1 MAIDNITNEDVT
13 VNTIEGEEFS
23 DKPSTHISA
32 QNASADLLK
41 NLDLISEVFE
51 SIETETAEIADMIF
65 EYLVGIGDEDIEKGT
80 IPPHNDKK
88 INGYVNILNRL
99 FLLSRKDGSFRVI
112 NRKTVEG
119 LDKKTFTISMCHDGG
134 VSLDILCDVV
144 NVENQARIPTK
155 SPVRVTVTKL
165 VSNEID
171 QTR

>member
-1 MAIDNITNEDVT
+1 MTINQNGENKTIK
-13 VNTIEGEEFS
+13 TIEGEEFS
-23 DKPSTHISA
+23 SKPSAEINA
-32 QNASADLLK
+32 KNASADLLK
-41 NLDLISEVFE
+41 NLDLITEVFE
-51 SIETETAEIADMIF
+51 SIEKETAEIADMIF
-65 EYLVGIGDEDIEKGT
+65 EYLVGIDDENIKNGT

-165 VSNEID
+165 VNNEVE
-171 QTR
+171 QLR